1 MELQLSIELLKLS
14 KSGHFYFGET
24 GHFYFGLTKR
34 AVISRFFVLKLLKFL
49 YAIDV
54 LAPMLFIETSI
65 FTKQIKEL
73 VSDEEYRQLQQ
84 DLLVQ
89 PDKGDLIKNGGGIR
103 KVRCAQGNK
112 GKSGGIRV
120 IYYWVTEDDQIF
132 FLVAYPKSVK
142 DNLTDKE
149 TSILR
154 QLVKEQFHG

>member
-1 MELQLSIELLKLS
+1 MAVMRNREIYQLSFLLW
-14 KSGHFYFGET
+14 
-24 GHFYFGLTKR
+24 
-34 AVISRFFVLKLLKFL
+34 KLLKFK
-49 YAIDV
+49 YAIDDKES
-54 LAPMLFIETSI
+54 MLFIETSI
-65 FTKQIKEL
+65 FTKQIKDL

-89 PDKGDLIKNGGGIR
+89 PDRGDLIKNGGGIR

-142 DNLTDKE
+142 DILTDKE
-149 TSILR
+149 TAILH

>member
-1 MELQLSIELLKLS
+1 MMGVIWNESGQLSFLLW
-14 KSGHFYFGET
+14 
-24 GHFYFGLTKR
+24 
-34 AVISRFFVLKLLKFL
+34 KLLKYK

-54 LAPMLFIETSI
+54 KESMLFIETSI
-65 FTKQIKEL
+65 FTKQIKDL
-73 VSDEEYRQLQQ
+73 VSDEEYRQLQE

-89 PDKGDLIKNGGGIR
+89 PDRGDLIKNGGGIR

-132 FLVAYPKSVK
+132 FLLAYPKSVK

-149 TSILR
+149 TAILR

>member
-1 MELQLSIELLKLS
+1 MNPFHGRHFQGEIILWAVRWYCKYGISYRELQEM
-14 KSGHFYFGET
+14 
-24 GHFYFGLTKR
+24 
-34 AVISRFFVLKLLKFL
+34 
-49 YAIDV
+49 
-54 LAPMLFIETSI
+54 LAERG
-65 FTKQIKEL
+65 

-89 PDKGDLIKNGGGIR
+89 PDRGDLIKNGGGIR

-149 TSILR
+149 TAILR

>member
-1 MELQLSIELLKLS
+1 MTYKES
-14 KSGHFYFGET
+14 
-24 GHFYFGLTKR
+24 
-34 AVISRFFVLKLLKFL
+34 
-49 YAIDV
+49 
-54 LAPMLFIETSI
+54 MLFIETSI
-65 FTKQIKEL
+65 FTKQIKDL
-73 VSDEEYRQLQQ
+73 VSDEEYRQLQE

-89 PDKGDLIKNGGGIR
+89 PDRGDLIKNGGGIR

-142 DNLTDKE
+142 DDLTDKE
-149 TSILR
+149 TAILR

>member
-1 MELQLSIELLKLS
+1 MKSIVSSS
-14 KSGHFYFGET
+14 KISWYS
-24 GHFYFGLTKR
+24 LIR
-34 AVISRFFVLKLLKFL
+34 A
-49 YAIDV
+49 
-54 LAPMLFIETSI
+54 IES
-65 FTKQIKEL
+65 
-73 VSDEEYRQLQQ
+73 
-84 DLLVQ
+84 
-89 PDKGDLIKNGGGIR
+89 KNGGGIR

-132 FLVAYPKSVK
+132 FLVAYPKSLK